1 MDVSLVSSTSHTFDT
16 LVTGM
21 AGTHNHRG
29 NNYIF
34 TTSQIEFISL
44 MQDVQSMNN
53 IDQILPAMKSNI
65 L

>member
-34 TTSQIEFISL
+34 TTSQTKFISL
-44 MQDVQSMNN
+44 MQDVQSMDN
-53 IDQILPAMKSNI
+53 IAQIFSAMKINVI
-65 L
+65 